1 MCGKTLIAIN
11 PDFEKKQISSSDF
24 EQHESIDGEMNEEEI
39 FEEPQDENKFE
50 DDEYKFDNDEE

>member
-1 MCGKTLIAIN
+1 MIAIN

-24 EQHESIDGEMNEEEI
+24 EKHESIDGEKNEEEI